1 MRSRTRHLIIIAHAD
16 DDSVTLYVAIA
27 SSFLEKLWRDRVERL
42 SESFY
47 CFTCRRVSNENSP
60 GRDQRK
66 IFFLLEIRYREL
78 KLGSSNERTLVA
90 LVAFTTRDKWKKFL
104 CCLYITRTPSLP
116 SVFEKT
122 FTSSLRSLLS
132 RWYVCIF
139 NNEEAVVSKYDPLY
153 EWNII

>member
-27 SSFLEKLWRDRVERL
+27 SSFLEKLWRDRGERL

-60 GRDQRK
+60 RRDQRK